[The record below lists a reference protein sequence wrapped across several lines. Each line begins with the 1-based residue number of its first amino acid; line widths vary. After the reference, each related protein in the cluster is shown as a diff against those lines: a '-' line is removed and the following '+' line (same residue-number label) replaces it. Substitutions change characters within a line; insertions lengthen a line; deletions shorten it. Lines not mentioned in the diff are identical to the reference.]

1 MPYRY
6 FVLNYVLYY
15 QHDEKTDSFIR
26 LCTCD
31 AKKSQFG
38 PGPTPAPTL
47 LFVATPLLFELFLFH
62 EYLYLVMLLLFSVPF
77 FYLDA

>member
-1 MPYRY
+1 MPHRY

-15 QHDEKTDSFIR
+15 QHDEKQTLLYG

-31 AKKSQFG
+31 TKRSQFG
-38 PGPTPAPTL
+38 PVPPAPTP

-62 EYLYLVMLLLFSVPF
+62 KYLYLVMLLLFSVPF